1 MDLGN
6 EQQMNENLSA
16 AGGGAGGSQNQTG
29 GDGDDI
35 YQSFIQSSQPRG
47 LSAIERAV
55 QNTVQN
61 TKNYLS
67 QPVNQR
73 GIFGS
78 LLGGALFGPFGALL
92 GGSLG
97 QRFGGT
103 IQNTIKNTFT
113 DGPGLYGNT
122 IPFTNPRFDKQF
134 TMPMYKPDI
143 PFLTDGGIKDFK
155 YSPEIEGLMANKP
168 DYKVG
173 DISDKTFDA
182 AIGSGFNPYTGE
194 ELQPGEAQE
203 LQDQRNQSNL
213 GIGSFIV

>member
-113 DGPGLYGNT
+113 DGSGPYGNT

-134 TMPMYKPDI
+134 TMPMYKPD
-143 PFLTDGGIKDFK
+143 
-155 YSPEIEGLMANKP
+155 IEGLMANKP

>member
-1 MDLGN
+1 MNLGN

-16 AGGGAGGSQNQTG
+16 AGGGRGGSQNQTG
-29 GDGDDI
+29 GDTDDI

-73 GIFGS
+73 GILGT
-78 LLGGALFGPFGALL
+78 LLGGALFGPFGAFL

-97 QRFGGT
+97 QKFGGGVQRSVT
-103 IQNTIKNTFT
+103 DFFKNK
-113 DGPGLYGNT
+113 PSPYGNT

-134 TMPMYKPDI
+134 TIPTNKP
-143 PFLTDGGIKDFK
+143 DGGITNLR
-155 YSPEIEGLMANKP
+155 YSPEILSQMANKP

-173 DISDKTFDA
+173 DISDKTFNA

-213 GIGSFIV
+213 GLGTFVV

>member
-113 DGPGLYGNT
+113 DRPGPYGNT
-122 IPFTNPRFDKQF
+122 IPFTNPRCDKQF
-134 TMPMYKPDI
+134 TMPMYKPD
-143 PFLTDGGIKDFK
+143 
-155 YSPEIEGLMANKP
+155 IEGLMANKP